1 VPAPRGVVLHNLVY
15 DDLETYI
22 SDQKQIAMEG
32 RFDHQYG
39 MGSRKR
45 NGPWSFTM
53 QLGKF
58 HTPPDE
64 PNLVALEKGLRFRSQ
79 SEPVRLSY
87 SEYLHRFD
95 ARNADEIAS
104 GRSSRPTP
112 FLAVWIPA
120 SATKDYVARILPMSS
135 DVAGADS
142 FSFWP
147 LNARRFTRPLFKVP
161 DEEVFFSIWM
171 IRSVAPND
179 PTALSAMLASNHSLL
194 QQMTVVGGKDYRQY
208 GMVISQAEWVEHFGP
223 DVWRRFSDAK
233 KKFDPNKVLTPG
245 PEIFH

>member
-1 VPAPRGVVLHNLVY
+1 M
-15 DDLETYI
+15 
-22 SDQKQIAMEG
+22 K
-32 RFDHQYG
+32 
-39 MGSRKR
+39 
-45 NGPWSFTM
+45 
-53 QLGKF
+53 
-58 HTPPDE
+58 
-64 PNLVALEKGLRFRSQ
+64 
-79 SEPVRLSY
+79 
-87 SEYLHRFD
+87 
-95 ARNADEIAS
+95 
-104 GRSSRPTP
+104 TP

-120 SATKDYVARILPMSS
+120 SATKDYVAQILSMSS

-147 LNARRFTRPLFKVP
+147 LNARRFKRPLFKVP
-161 DEEVFFSIWM
+161 DEEIFFSIWM